1 MKRYSTIFLLAAL
14 LPATAFAETIPSEG
28 EIQKILA
35 TRVDGQHWA
44 TGIVV
49 GLVAPQGT
57 STIAYGTTAKGAT
70 QKVGADTVYDIGSIT
85 KVFTALTLADMAQH
99 GEVALDDPVAK
110 YLPKD
115 AKLPKD
121 GARQITLAD
130 LATHTA
136 GLPLRPDNLA
146 PKDPNNKYAEYSEA
160 DLYRY
165 LAHAKPANPIGS
177 TYDYSNPGFGL
188 LGVAL
193 AHRAGTDL
201 DTLFERRILKPL
213 GMGDT
218 VRNATPALQS
228 RMAQGYSYDFAS
240 TDLTPAEHWDYGG
253 GIAGAGG
260 YRSTASDMVKFLQ
273 AILGTRTSP
282 LASSFA
288 AMTKTRR
295 PGGMMPATAIALG
308 WNILDQD
315 GREIV
320 WKNGSVGGF
329 RAFIGYDAA
338 ARTGVVVLVNAQ
350 TGTGGDDIGLHI
362 LDPKIPVDLHI
373 PRKHVETKLDPA
385 LLDRYVGTY
394 KYADND
400 FVVVTR
406 EGDHLAE
413 TESGQ
418 EKLELFAESAR
429 DFFFKVADA
438 QITFETGP
446 DGNVTAAV
454 WHQDGQDQRGVRVPE
469 GAPKK

>member
-1 MKRYSTIFLLAAL
+1 MSRYSTIAFLAAL
-14 LPATAFAETIPSEG
+14 LPGIAAAQTVPADN
-28 EIQKILA
+28 EIQKLLA

-49 GLVAPQGT
+49 GLITPQGT
-57 STIAYGTTAKGAT
+57 HTIAYGATSKDGT

-85 KVFTALTLADMAQH
+85 KVFTALALADMAQH

-115 AKLPKD
+115 VVLPKD
-121 GARQITLAD
+121 GAQQITLAD

-146 PKDPNNKYAEYSEA
+146 PKDPDNKYAEYSEA
-160 DLYRY
+160 DLYQY
-165 LAHAKPANPIGS
+165 LAHAKPAHPIGS
-177 TYDYSNPGFGL
+177 TYDYSNPSFGL

-193 AHRAGTDL
+193 AHRNGTTY
-201 DTLFERRILKPL
+201 DTLIEGRILKPL
-213 GMGDT
+213 GMDDT
-218 VRNATPALQS
+218 RRNATPALQS
-228 RMAQGYSYDFAS
+228 RMAQGYSYDVGSA
-240 TDLTPAEHWDYGG
+240 DLTPAEHWDFGSG
-253 GIAGAGG
+253 VAGAGG
-260 YRSTASDMVKFLQ
+260 YRSTANDMMKFLQ
-273 AILGTRTSP
+273 AILGIHPSP
-282 LASSFA
+282 LARDFA

-295 PGGMMPATAIALG
+295 PGGMMPANAIALA

-329 RAFIGYDAA
+329 RSFIGYDVAA
-338 ARTGVVVLVNAQ
+338 GTGVVVLTNAQ

-362 LDPKIPVDLHI
+362 LNPKIPVDLHI
-373 PRKHVETKLDPA
+373 PRKHIETKLDPA

-406 EGDHLAE
+406 AGDHLAE
-413 TESGQ
+413 SENGQ
-418 EKLELFAESAR
+418 EKLELFAESDR

-446 DGNVTAAV
+446 DGKVTAAI
-454 WHQDGQDQRGVRVPE
+454 WHQDGQDQRGVRMP
-469 GAPKK
+469 